1 MDTIS
6 LPPSLSISSFVIRFV
21 VNPGTQ
27 DYRGEIRHIQTQQE
41 LHFQSW
47 EDAVKFIRVYVPI
60 EPEPAQVT
68 GPQPAADH
76 EIPLPE

>member
-1 MDTIS
+1 MDTAS

-21 VNPGTQ
+21 VNPGSQ
-27 DYRGEIRHIQTQQE
+27 EYRGEIRHIQTQQE

-60 EPEPAQVT
+60 EPEPGT
-68 GPQPAADH
+68 GPQPAGH
-76 EIPLPE
+76 PEIPLPE